1 MKQTI
6 VEHPQRPP
14 GNIEVIEAYWRPDWV
29 PGALE
34 LALDAVINDSLE
46 GRCYSYPIER
56 FDVDDDE
63 EILDQVALGQKRT
76 WPEVEIAIRLGK
88 TIAELV
94 RVPFIF
100 ASPLYPEIHCPRYWE
115 RADGVPCAACG
126 LLLKQPTWCDHPG
139 ICWLC
144 HVRRNRHRVAEKQ
157 PLWDQ
162 QLDG

>member
-1 MKQTI
+1 MKQEI
-6 VEHPQRPP
+6 VERSQRPT
-14 GNIEVIEAYWRPDWV
+14 GNIEVIEAYWHDWV

-34 LALDAVINDSLE
+34 LALDAVINDPLS
-46 GRCYSYPIER
+46 GRYYSYPIER

-63 EILDQVALGQKRT
+63 MILDQMALGQGPT

-94 RVPFIF
+94 KVPFEF
-100 ASPLYPEIHCPRYWE
+100 ACPLYPEIHCPRYWE
-115 RADGVPCAACG
+115 RADGVPCLDCG

-144 HVRRNRHRVAEKQ
+144 HVRRNRHRVAEEH

-162 QLDG
+162 QLDA

>member
-6 VEHPQRPP
+6 VEDRQRPP
-14 GNIEVIEAYWRPDWV
+14 GNIEVIEAYWSPDWV

-34 LALDAVINDSLE
+34 LALDAVINDPLAE
-46 GRCYSYPIER
+46 RCYSFPIER

-63 EILDQVALGQKRT
+63 EILDQLALGQKRT
-76 WPEVEIAIRLGK
+76 WPEVEIAIQLGK
-88 TIAELV
+88 TIAVLV
-94 RVPFIF
+94 RVPFLF
-100 ASPLYPEIHCPRYWE
+100 TSPLYPEIHCPRYWE
-115 RADGVPCAACG
+115 RADGVPCVVCG
-126 LLLKQPTWCDHPG
+126 LVLKQPNWCDHPG

-144 HVRRNRHRVAEKQ
+144 HVRRNRHRVAEEQ